1 MKMRIKTETKT
12 IFTAMVEKDGIGKFE
27 LNKENK
33 KHLLDEINLYLKRG
47 YKLLTVESADVE
59 QITEIF

>member
-1 MKMRIKTETKT
+1 MKMQIKTETKT

>member
-1 MKMRIKTETKT
+1 
-12 IFTAMVEKDGIGKFE
+12 MVEKDGIGKFE

>member
-1 MKMRIKTETKT
+1 MQIKTETKT
-12 IFTAMVEKDGIGKFE
+12 IFTAIVEKDGIGKFE